1 MAAPAPVPPAP
12 HQGFQLLAVPG
23 AAGVVAGA
31 VVAAVCI
38 LLFAVSGVLPAFII
52 SPILAYVL
60 DPVFTWLAARRV
72 QRGLATFPS
81 IG

>member
-12 HQGFQLLAVPG
+12 RQGFPLLAVPS

-31 VVAAVCI
+31 V
-38 LLFAVSGVLPAFII
+38 
-52 SPILAYVL
+52 
-60 DPVFTWLAARRV
+60 ARRV